1 MTTEFE
7 TVTDFIRAHVGAPT
21 APYFPDF
28 FTPQQ
33 WRERGEEYGR
43 TSVAIVVHDGG
54 PYARHF
60 NPAYH
65 DWRALDAMIV
75 ALGDLRTP
83 EAPHGYWSEPCTS
96 WYTAIYRNP

>member
-7 TVTDFIRAHVGAPT
+7 KVTTAIRDHVGAP
-21 APYFPDF
+21 ADPKYPDF
-28 FTPQQ
+28 YTPAA
-33 WRERGEEYGR
+33 WRERGEEYGL
-43 TSVAIVVHDGG
+43 TAVAIVVHDGS

-65 DWRALDAMIV
+65 DWQALDAMIV

-83 EAPHGYWSEPCTS
+83 EAPRGYWSEPCTS
-96 WYTAIYRNP
+96 WYTAIYRA